1 MSSNKSESE
10 NEFEP
15 EQEQE
20 IEINEESIKFCLN
33 LDESNIIEK
42 DKEKKEL
49 AEKIRKENECFMK
62 SIEQTKIERLKF
74 LLKQTEIFA
83 HFLVGNKNTN
93 EAIIPEAET
102 KSKGKLSA
110 RKRNLNSTKKENITL
125 LKSLKDMESKDE
137 IEFESPQ
144 ITRLYF
150 QPSILTGGKLTDY
163 QIDGLNWLISLYE
176 TGLNG
181 ILADEMV

>member
-1 MSSNKSESE
+1 
-10 NEFEP
+10 
-15 EQEQE
+15 
-20 IEINEESIKFCLN
+20 
-33 LDESNIIEK
+33 
-42 DKEKKEL
+42 
-49 AEKIRKENECFMK
+49 MK

-93 EAIIPEAET
+93 EDPNSKTKNKLAI
-102 KSKGKLSA
+102 
-110 RKRNLNSTKKENITL
+110 RKRNLNTTKKENITL
-125 LKSLKDMESKDE
+125 LKSLKEIENKDDL
-137 IEFESPQ
+137 EFESPQ

-163 QIDGLNWLISLYE
+163 QMDGLNWLISLYE

-181 ILADEMV
+181 ILADEMVFYYKILF

>member
-1 MSSNKSESE
+1 M
-10 NEFEP
+10 
-15 EQEQE
+15 Q
-20 IEINEESIKFCLN
+20 I
-33 LDESNIIEK
+33 K

-49 AEKIRKENECFMK
+49 AEKIRKENENFMK

-83 HFLVGNKNTN
+83 HFLVGHKNTN
-93 EAIIPEAET
+93 EDKTENN
-102 KSKGKLSA
+102 KSKAS
-110 RKRNLNSTKKENITL
+110 RKRNTNTTKKENMTL
-125 LKSLKDMESKDE
+125 LKSLKEIEAGDDM
-137 IEFESPQ
+137 EFESPQ

-163 QIDGLNWLISLYE
+163 QMDGLNWLISLYE

-181 ILADEMV
+181 ILADEMVKNKLFKLYKNVHF

>member
-1 MSSNKSESE
+1 
-10 NEFEP
+10 
-15 EQEQE
+15 
-20 IEINEESIKFCLN
+20 
-33 LDESNIIEK
+33 
-42 DKEKKEL
+42 
-49 AEKIRKENECFMK
+49 MK

-93 EAIIPEAET
+93 EEKEVKDT
-102 KSKGKLSA
+102 KSKA
-110 RKRNLNSTKKENITL
+110 IRKRNMNPTKKENINL
-125 LKSLKDMESKDE
+125 LKSLKEMESKDDM
-137 IEFESPQ
+137 EFESPQ

-163 QIDGLNWLISLYE
+163 QLDGLNWLISLYE

-181 ILADEMV
+181 ILADEMVNRYFVI